1 MERAYRRVSS
11 LHKMKAAVL
20 HQFGGVPVY
29 EQFPDPVPA
38 SADQLLLN
46 VKAAAIK
53 NIDKLRAS
61 GTHYA
66 SYKEVPVVVGIDGV
80 GLLGDGTRV
89 YAQGITG
96 TIAEKA
102 LIPNNKYIPLPA
114 SIPDELAAAIPNAAM
129 GSAIALMYRGQLKK
143 GEVVLI
149 NGATGVTGQMAVQLA
164 RHYGAARIIASGR
177 NARTLQKLPDLGAD
191 EVVSLHQDEEAIV
204 KKLREI
210 HAGTPIDLVIDYLW
224 GRPIEILLNALKSG
238 GIGVYTHRVR
248 IVTVG
253 SMAGENIGLGS
264 GVLRSSAIEILG
276 SGLGSISEENFRL
289 FNTVMLPELFKL
301 AGAGR
306 LHLETITA
314 DIKDIAEVWP
324 KEVGAG
330 KRLVVRI

>member
-80 GLLGDGTRV
+80 GLLVDGTRV

-96 TIAEKA
+96 TIAE
-102 LIPNNKYIPLPA
+102 
-114 SIPDELAAAIPNAAM
+114 
-129 GSAIALMYRGQLKK
+129 
-143 GEVVLI
+143 
-149 NGATGVTGQMAVQLA
+149 
-164 RHYGAARIIASGR
+164 
-177 NARTLQKLPDLGAD
+177 
-191 EVVSLHQDEEAIV
+191 EAIV
-204 KKLREI
+204 KTLREI
-210 HAGTPIDLVIDYLW
+210 HAGKPIDLVIDYLW

-324 KEVGAG
+324 KEVGA
-330 KRLVVRI
+330 